1 MHTLSFCCLAVLGH
15 HLRSPQ
21 DPLEQYGIS
30 DETRFQVSN
39 GLQPKQRDTSSL

>member
-1 MHTLSFCCLAVLGH
+1 MDFGHFGVSFKDLLILS
-15 HLRSPQ
+15 SQ

-39 GLQPKQRDTSSL
+39 GLRVTPRDTSSL